1 MKVQLS
7 ISCKNLADL
16 DIFSKS
22 DPKVLIYIKNPITSE
37 FLQVGETETIANNLN
52 PEFIKTFIAEYQ
64 FERV

>member
-37 FLQVGETETIANNLN
+37 FLLVGETETITNNLN
-52 PEFIKTFIAEYQ
+52 PEFIKTYIAEYH
-64 FERV
+64 FERE